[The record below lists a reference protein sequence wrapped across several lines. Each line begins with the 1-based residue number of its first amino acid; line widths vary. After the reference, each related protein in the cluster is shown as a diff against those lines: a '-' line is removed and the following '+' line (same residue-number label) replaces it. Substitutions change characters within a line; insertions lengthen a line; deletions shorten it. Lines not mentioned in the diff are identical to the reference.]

1 MFSEKS
7 GISLTEQIKIFFISV
22 SGRYSI
28 KSLKKIHNHIHNQQF
43 VKRKKKNKTETKL
56 ISHLN

>member
-7 GISLTEQIKIFFISV
+7 GISLTEQIKIFLYQFQD
-22 SGRYSI
+22 YSI
-28 KSLKKIHNHIHNQQF
+28 KSLKKIHKQQF

>member
-28 KSLKKIHNHIHNQQF
+28 KSLKKIHKQQF